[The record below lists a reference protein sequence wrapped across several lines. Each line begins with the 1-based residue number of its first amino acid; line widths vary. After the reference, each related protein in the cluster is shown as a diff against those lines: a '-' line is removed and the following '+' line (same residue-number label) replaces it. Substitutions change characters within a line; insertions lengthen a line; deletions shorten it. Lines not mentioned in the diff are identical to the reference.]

1 MRSISGFNSGSLDG
15 SFAAGQPISA
25 SALNKLAGSVDK
37 NRPMMSNDIQFLSG
51 TGGTAMGVP
60 QQVYQGEGGGAAVTF
75 YQQFQLEVASI
86 EVTPGVFVQK
96 LKLAK
101 GTVNFTQ
108 SNMPRVRLGGHSD
121 QRQGWITKTAVFGT
135 GITATSGQNDS
146 TIWMEGNGYYN
157 ITSPG
162 TYYVTISKFDINQS
176 NDDTE
181 SELLNAEAP
190 WISIFKSGDSIE
202 DTIFSETGPS
212 EYVNKTNVHK
222 MSGYDATSTGLSGD
236 WGNCHTT
243 WFNPVKWGYSVKLI
257 GIVTASTVVG
267 SDAVALTIDQHIVGP
282 IDLQIPCL
290 FNGTTLCNQDDLNEA
305 NDPYNLNK
313 NTTPQAWADIV
324 NSNQLSDM
332 EELVAANDD
341 WYQEFIGPADWTSY
355 NYSYLIPASCANQDD
370 DADACFPFK
379 VKDTKYITPT
389 EGAPYAVYN
398 ICPGTI
404 NNLMPLIF
412 DNVSESWVYMDAIPQ
427 PQINLEAGTQSWIVL
442 RVGPDPSTNVFP
454 QQTPGSPPE
463 NDPYPRIYTLDN
475 EPPADT
481 DQLAYVV
488 LAKVTKLPG
497 DKFAVDQYVT
507 GSLWGDRIKVG
518 DQTARYY
525 YARI

>member
-1 MRSISGFNSGSLDG
+1 MRSLTGFNTDTGNG
-15 SFAAGQPISA
+15 SFSPGEPILASSLNALATAA
-25 SALNKLAGSVDK
+25 DK
-37 NRPMMSNDIQFLSG
+37 TRTMPSNDFVFNAG
-51 TGGTAMGVP
+51 VGGTAYSLP
-60 QQVYQGEGGGAAVTF
+60 QQVYQQSGSGADAF
-75 YQQFQLEVASI
+75 YQQYQLEVVSI
-86 EVTPGVFVQK
+86 EIEPGVFAQK

-121 QRQGWITKTAVFGT
+121 QRQAWLFKAAVLGDGVTAVQGSS
-135 GITATSGQNDS
+135 AS
-146 TIWMEGNGYYN
+146 TIWMENNGYYN
-157 ITSPG
+157 IASAG

-181 SELLNAEAP
+181 SELLNAETP
-190 WISIFKSGDSIE
+190 WISIFPSGDAIE
-202 DTIFSETGPS
+202 SAIFSETGPS
-212 EYVNKTNVHK
+212 EYVNKMNIHK
-222 MSGYDATSTGLSGD
+222 MDGYAASATGLSGD

-257 GIVTASTVVG
+257 GIVTAVMDTTSGGIV
-267 SDAVALTIDQHIVGP
+267 LTIDQHILGP

-313 NTTPQAWADIV
+313 NTTPKAWADII
-324 NSNQLSDM
+324 NSNDLNAF
-332 EELVAANDD
+332 EEITPVTDE
-341 WYQEFIGPADWTSY
+341 WFQEFIGPADWTSL

-370 DADACFPFK
+370 GDPCFPFK

-412 DNVSESWVYMDAIPQ
+412 DDVSETWVYMDAIPQ

-463 NDPYPRIYTLDN
+463 DDPYPRIYTLDN

-481 DQLAYVV
+481 DALAYVV
-488 LAKVTKLPG
+488 LAKVTKLPD

-507 GSLWGDRIKVG
+507 GSLWGDRIKLGTQV
-518 DQTARYY
+518 ARYY